1 MSSVFKYQTT
11 LFNMFIFNL
20 LLLTCGNDKFTY
32 DENVDIFHYD
42 FEYIV
47 RSNSFL
53 IQMYID
59 CIKKNM
65 THIT

>member
-20 LLLTCGNDKFTY
+20 LLVTCDNDKFTY
-32 DENVDIFHYD
+32 DENVDIFYYD

-59 CIKKNM
+59 CIKQNM